1 MRARLQ
7 RSTPVLPLEYH
18 MPRRSLTR
26 LLIIVA
32 VLVAIVIALASLDA
46 SKTPKQVVKVIP
58 DNALA
63 R

>member
-1 MRARLQ
+1 
-7 RSTPVLPLEYH
+7 